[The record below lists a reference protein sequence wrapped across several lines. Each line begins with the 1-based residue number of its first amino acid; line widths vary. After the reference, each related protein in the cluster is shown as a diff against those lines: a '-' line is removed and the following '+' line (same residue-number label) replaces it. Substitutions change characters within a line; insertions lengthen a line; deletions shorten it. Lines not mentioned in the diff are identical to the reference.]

1 MKAAVAQSTYLLALA
16 TLWESI
22 STHWRHCTPARSL
35 PLSCQF
41 DLPRSTILNIFCLH
55 ESSRIID
62 RKATVAQPAI
72 TRTMIVPHIVFT
84 MLATG

>member
-1 MKAAVAQSTYLLALA
+1 MGINLGTLA
-16 TLWESI
+16 TLHARPVS
-22 STHWRHCTPARSL
+22 PAVVPNS
-35 PLSCQF
+35 
-41 DLPRSTILNIFCLH
+41 PRSTILNIFCLH

-72 TRTMIVPHIVFT
+72 TRTMIVPQIVFT